1 MKKQTFL
8 TLLFALSLLLWL
20 PVQTVSAAPDQIKPE
35 PFTATTGLETFSS
48 YRLNFSGEV
57 EGIKDGRPSAGTL
70 TGFVEATKNPK
81 AQHLRIDTTGDT
93 FSTVA
98 PLGRIEAY
106 DINGTFYVQNP
117 QTGSWLTIPA
127 FLVNAMLP
135 EGIPSPEES
144 IELPLTAVPQPGTEV
159 VNGLVT
165 RRFTFDA
172 ADLAAEHQAK
182 YDQVE
187 GTIWV
192 AVDGNYVVR
201 YEATVSGQFTDIG
214 TEAEAKSGQ
223 FGHLLGGDLALLDEG
238 TVTMRYELSDI
249 DSNFLIELP
258 AGVGGF
264 GLGWF

>member
-1 MKKQTFL
+1 MKKRYFFM
-8 TLLFALSLLLWL
+8 LLFALSIFIGLTAQ
-20 PVQTVSAAPDQIKPE
+20 PQIATAASNQVKRE
-35 PFTATTGLETFSS
+35 PFTATTGLERFSS

-57 EGIKDGRPSAGTL
+57 DGIKDGQPSTGSLAGFL
-70 TGFVEATKNPK
+70 EVTKNPK
-81 AQHLRIDTTGDT
+81 AQHLRLDTAGDT

-106 DINGTFYVQNP
+106 DVNGTYYVQNP

-135 EGIPSPEES
+135 QGIPSPEES
-144 IELPLTAVPQPGTEV
+144 IELPLTAVPQPGTEL

-182 YDQVE
+182 YDDVQ
-187 GTIWV
+187 GTVWV

-201 YEATVSGQFTDIG
+201 YEATVRGQFTDIAA
-214 TEAEAKSGQ
+214 ESEAKSGV
-223 FGHLLGGDLALLDEG
+223 FSDLLGGDMRLLDEG
-238 TVTMRYELSDI
+238 TITMRYDLVDVDRAFTI
-249 DSNFLIELP
+249 GLP
-258 AGVGGF
+258 EGVGGF
-264 GLGWF
+264 GWF

>member
-8 TLLFALSLLLWL
+8 MLLFALSLLLWL
-20 PVQTVSAAPDQIKPE
+20 PTRTATAAPNQIKSE

-57 EGIKDGRPSAGTL
+57 DGTKDGRPSGGTL
-70 TGFVEATKNPK
+70 TGLLESTNKPR
-81 AQHLRIDTTGDT
+81 AQHLRLDTTGDT

-98 PLGRIEAY
+98 PLGKIEVY
-106 DINGTFYVQNP
+106 DVNGTFYVQNP

-144 IELPLTAVPQPGTEV
+144 IELPLTAAPQPGTEV

-165 RRFTFDA
+165 RRYTFDA

-182 YDQVE
+182 YDDVR
-187 GTIWV
+187 GIIWV
-192 AVDGNYVVR
+192 AVDGNYIVR
-201 YEATVSGQFTDIG
+201 YEATVRGQFTDIAA
-214 TEAEAKSGQ
+214 EAEEKSGA
-223 FGHLLGGDLALLDEG
+223 FGHLLGDDLTLIDEG
-238 TVTMRYELSDI
+238 TITMRYDLVDI
-249 DSNFLIELP
+249 DRDFTIGLP
-258 AGVGGF
+258 EGVGGF